1 MFSVEILLGAT
12 FCNEKSTKSLSYSS
26 IICERIN
33 GYLGA
38 FVRPVI
44 QEISASD
51 EYTTG
56 LECL

>member
-12 FCNEKSTKSLSYSS
+12 FCNEKSTESLYSS